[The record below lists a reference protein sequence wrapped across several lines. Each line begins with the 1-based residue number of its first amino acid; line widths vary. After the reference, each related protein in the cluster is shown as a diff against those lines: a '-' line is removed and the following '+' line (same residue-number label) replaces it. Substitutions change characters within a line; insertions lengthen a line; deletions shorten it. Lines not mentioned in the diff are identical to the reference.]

1 MKLSQSQIQYLDN
14 YVQKS
19 GIKWFDLKIELTDH
33 MIGKTEEI
41 LTRIPDLDFEEA
53 VKKAKLTFGSK
64 GFRPIILEKTKQ
76 IERQFYK
83 DVFMHFKSFF
93 TIPKIIIT
101 VLITLFLFGLYPRLM
116 DKDLFFTSLIGVL
129 FICAILFFFNAYKR
143 KKLKNN
149 LSLTLSHM
157 LQFSTLIN
165 SIAIFLH
172 FAYSIFKNDLVK
184 GNNYVFFISIWLVMF
199 LIALSIENVS
209 KKIYANQKRMYYK
222 YL

>member
-101 VLITLFLFGLYPRLM
+101 VLITLFLFGLYQ
-116 DKDLFFTSLIGVL
+116 
-129 FICAILFFFNAYKR
+129 R

-165 SIAIFLH
+165 SMAIFLN